1 MSAPFD
7 INAECRAADLT
18 VVERNAFAQF
28 ALGWFSITDPNEA
41 ARALEVWLAERRQE
55 RKAA

>member
-18 VVERNAFAQF
+18 VEERNAFAQF
-28 ALGWFSITDPNEA
+28 ALGWFSITDPKQV
-41 ARALEVWLAERRQE
+41 ARALEVWMAEQRQE

>member
-1 MSAPFD
+1 MSGAFG

-18 VVERNAFAQF
+18 VAERNAFAQF
-28 ALGWFSITDPNEA
+28 ALGWFSITDPKEA
-41 ARALEVWLAERRQE
+41 SRALEVWLAERRQE

>member
-18 VVERNAFAQF
+18 VEERNAFAQF
-28 ALGWFSITDPNEA
+28 ALGWFSIADRKQC
-41 ARALEVWLAERRQE
+41 ARALEVWLAEHRQE
-55 RKAA
+55 RKVA